1 MTTNSKPSEKTI
13 SENSSITRKDF
24 WSVFFRSMTL
34 DSSWNYERMQNLA
47 YAYTMAPI
55 IRRLYKNKEDRK
67 DALER
72 HLEFMSVTPHISTLL
87 FGISGA
93 MEEENSKNEN
103 FNPASIN
110 AVKSSLMGPLAGIG
124 DSLFWGVWRVVC
136 AGLAIGFANAGNIL
150 APIIFLVL
158 FNVPNFLCRYYGAC
172 LGYSLGAKYIEKL
185 YANGMIEILTKA
197 AGIVGLIMVG
207 AMTSNT
213 VIFKTVLEFKM
224 KGQSLMN
231 VQSALDSI
239 FKGIVPLL
247 MTFGCYKLLN
257 KKVNVIAIIFGIVA
271 LGIVLSLLGIC

>member
-1 MTTNSKPSEKTI
+1 MEKKISKKTL
-13 SENSSITRKDF
+13 SKSFHHWYYGNLTCFSQEHMQTF
-24 WSVFFRSMTL
+24 GYLTSML
-34 DSSWNYERMQNLA
+34 
-47 YAYTMAPI
+47 PI
-55 IRRLYKNKEDRK
+55 IEELYDKKEDQAK
-67 DALER
+67 ALKTYTAFFNTEPQLGTVIVGVTAG
-72 HLEFMSVTPHISTLL
+72 LEEARAN
-87 FGISGA
+87 GA
-93 MEEENSKNEN
+93 EDVDDET
-103 FNPASIN
+103 IN
-110 AVKSSLMGPLAGIG
+110 GLRAGLMGPIAGIG

-136 AGLAIGFANAGNIL
+136 AGLAIGFANAGKIL

>member
-1 MTTNSKPSEKTI
+1 MKLMNNIDKEEKKLI
-13 SENSSITRKDF
+13 RKMF
-24 WSVFFRSMTL
+24 WR
-34 DSSWNYERMQNLA
+34 
-47 YAYTMAPI
+47 
-55 IRRLYKNKEDRK
+55 
-67 DALER
+67 
-72 HLEFMSVTPHISTLL
+72 
-87 FGISGA
+87 SGA
-93 MEEENSKNEN
+93 MYASVNPVTMGGAGFCYAMIPFINHFYKNDEKKRREALARHVSYFSTTVPMASFVMGIAGSMEKENSEKPDFDAN
-103 FNPASIN
+103 AIGSI
-110 AVKSSLMGPLAGIG
+110 KTSLMGPLAGIG

-207 AMTSNT
+207 AMTSQT
-213 VIFKTVLEFKM
+213 VVFKTILEFKM

-239 FKGIVPLL
+239 FIGIVPLL